1 MMHGRQALVKMS
13 GALPAASF
21 LLAFVIVISVSV
33 FVPVHRAAASGNS
46 QTGSDNHLPTG
57 CTTSHV
63 LLLGSY
69 PSEVSANL
77 QREMLDPD
85 QPTVL
90 NGVDFY
96 AGTLMG
102 RRVVIAVAGPAPSET
117 DATTA
122 LGLRHFPCTSA
133 VVFEGT
139 AGGGGLTGLGD
150 VAVPS
155 AWTNN
160 NGATLTPVSSA
171 TLAVAQKTREEATE
185 QLATSAAIN
194 DGPCTCQGQAQ
205 ALQVVPLLR
214 TPQVVVGGYGT
225 TYGGQDLSCLPEGGM
240 LEGCNPCPPSS
251 GASVV
256 DIDLPDT
263 LGTSQSSEAR
273 QLSLAVRNGSL
284 VPNARFLLQHVTA
297 SPPLELIGHRT
308 DAPDTGST
316 TAGTDYIADDEQTTG
331 AQQAA
336 DAAHVPFIAFR
347 GISDTSV
354 VGDLWPFEWLVYQ
367 QLAAN
372 NAATAALVWMESW
385 NRS

>member
-1 MMHGRQALVKMS
+1 MIGSVAVLV
-13 GALPAASF
+13 PA
-21 LLAFVIVISVSV
+21 
-33 FVPVHRAAASGNS
+33 HWAAASQS
-46 QTGSDNHLPTG
+46 PPATGGHLPAG
-57 CTTSHV
+57 CITSHV

-77 QREMLDPD
+77 QKEKLSPG

-102 RRVVIAVAGPAPSET
+102 RRVVIAIAGPAPSET
-117 DATTA
+117 YATTL

-139 AGGGGLTGLGD
+139 AGGGGSTGLGD

-155 AWTNN
+155 AWTDN
-160 NGATLTPVSSA
+160 NGATFTSVSPA
-171 TLAVAQKTREEATE
+171 ALAVAQQIRDEATS
-185 QLATSAAIN
+185 QLANSAAID

-214 TPQVVVGGYGT
+214 VPQVVVGGDGT
-225 TYGGQDLSCLPEGGM
+225 TYGGQDLSCIAGGGM

-256 DIDLPDT
+256 DVNLPVV
-263 LGTSQSSEAR
+263 LGTSQRAVAR
-273 QLSLAVRNGSL
+273 QLSLDVRNGRL
-284 VPNARFLLQHVTA
+284 VPDARLVLEHVA
-297 SPPLELIGHRT
+297 APPPLAITRT
-308 DAPDTGST
+308 ESPATGTT
-316 TAGTDYIADDEQTTG
+316 TAGTNYIADDEQTTG

-336 DAAHVPFIAFR
+336 DAEHVPFIAFR

-372 NAATAALVWMESW
+372 NAATTAMLWIESW
-385 NRS
+385 SPD